1 MAVEIARRRFT
12 VEEYERMGETGI
24 LGPQDRVEL
33 IDGEVVQKVTISP
46 RHAACVDALAHLFH
60 VAVGDRAVIRVQN
73 PVRLGRHDEPEPDLA
88 VLRPPLAHYRDRH
101 PTPADT
107 LLVIE
112 VGDASLPVDR
122 SVKLP
127 RYGRFG
133 VPEAWIVDLE
143 AGSIEVYRTPT
154 LRGYQDVERVAAD
167 GTVSI
172 QAFPTVTLAVRD
184 ILG

>member
-1 MAVEIARRRFT
+1 EIARRRFT

-46 RHAACVDALAHLFH
+46 RHAACVTALDRVFQFAL
-60 VAVGDRAVIRVQN
+60 GDRAVIRVQN

-88 VLRPPLAHYRDRH
+88 VLRPPLVRYRDRH
-101 PTPADT
+101 PAPADT

-112 VGDASLPVDR
+112 VGDASLTIDR
-122 SVKLP
+122 KVKLP
-127 RYGRFG
+127 RYAHFG
-133 VPEAWIVDLE
+133 IPETWIIDLE
-143 AGSIEVYRTPT
+143 ADCIEVCRTPG
-154 LRGYQDVERVAAD
+154 LRGYRDVERVASPRM
-167 GTVSI
+167 VSV
-172 QAFPTVTLAVRD
+172 QAFPDLTLAARD